1 MRTSRC
7 GSVRCWGPEGDPS
20 SLMSEQLGYWT
31 SVLAG
36 LPERIDLPADRQRP
50 LVASNHGA
58 SYQFSVDERLH
69 RALEQLALD
78 RSVSLFMVVHAALAV
93 LLARLSGSDDVV
105 VGSAD
110 RWTG

>member
-1 MRTSRC
+1 
-7 GSVRCWGPEGDPS
+7 PS

-36 LPERIDLPADRQRP
+36 LPERIELPADRPRP
-50 LVASNHGA
+50 LVASNQGA
-58 SYQFSVDERLH
+58 SYQFSIDARLH

-78 RSVSLFMVVHAALAV
+78 RNVSLFMVVHAALAV

-105 VGSAD
+105 VGSPIAG
-110 RWTG
+110 RGEPEL